1 MIINA
6 PLVLV
11 YLRMLAA
18 APIVL
23 LLAAPGT
30 AGGAP
35 ALAIFVVAA
44 LTDAVDGRLARRLGQ
59 VTRLGTFLDPLA
71 DKILIVG
78 TLIGLQAKGLVPA
91 WIVVLIVARELA
103 VTNLRAIAA
112 ARGYSVGASPYGKA
126 KTIVQSAA
134 TAALLLLLA
143 APSALLAD
151 IAYSL
156 LAAAVALTV
165 LSGVDYL
172 WKASFAIAGRGIP
185 EPWRADRAARAA
197 ARKATD
203 APGRAR

>member
-23 LLAAPGT
+23 LLAAPG
-30 AGGAP
+30 AGGGAP
-35 ALAIFVVAA
+35 ALAIFVLAA
-44 LTDAVDGRLARRLGQ
+44 LTDAVDGRLARHLGQ

-134 TAALLLLLA
+134 TAGLLLLLA

-165 LSGVDYL
+165 LSGIDYL
-172 WKASFAIAGRGIP
+172 WKASFAIAGHGVP
-185 EPWRADRAARAA
+185 EPWRAERAARAA
-197 ARKATD
+197 RNATD
-203 APGRAR
+203 AHGRAR

>member
-23 LLAAPGT
+23 LLAAPGSS
-30 AGGAP
+30 GGAP
-35 ALAIFVVAA
+35 AFAIFVLAA
-44 LTDAVDGRLARRLGQ
+44 FTDAVDGRLARHLGQ

-91 WIVVLIVARELA
+91 WIVVIIVARELA

-143 APSALLAD
+143 TPSALLAD
-151 IAYSL
+151 IAYAL

-172 WKASFAIAGRGIP
+172 WKASFAIAGRGVP
-185 EPWRADRAARAA
+185 EPWRAERAARAA

-203 APGRAR
+203 ARGRAR

>member
-35 ALAIFVVAA
+35 AFAIFVLAA
-44 LTDAVDGRLARRLGQ
+44 LTDAVDGRLARHLGQ

-112 ARGYSVGASPYGKA
+112 ARGYSVGASSYGKA

-134 TAALLLLLA
+134 TAGLLLLLA
-143 APSALLAD
+143 TPSALLAD
-151 IAYSL
+151 IAYAL

-172 WKASFAIAGRGIP
+172 WKASFAIAGRGVP
-185 EPWRADRAARAA
+185 EPWRAERA
-197 ARKATD
+197 ARKARKAQD
-203 APGRAR
+203 AHGRAH

>member
-1 MIINA
+1 MMNA
-6 PLVLV
+6 PLALV

-35 ALAIFVVAA
+35 ALTIFVLAA
-44 LTDAVDGRLARRLGQ
+44 LTDALDGPLARRLGQ

-91 WIVVLIVARELA
+91 WIVLLIVARELA

-134 TAALLLLLA
+134 TAGLLLLLA

-151 IAYSL
+151 SAYGL

-172 WKASFAIAGRGIP
+172 WKASFAIAGRGVP
-185 EPWRADRAARAA
+185 EPWRAERAARAA
-197 ARKATD
+197 QARKATD
-203 APGRAR
+203 APGRVR